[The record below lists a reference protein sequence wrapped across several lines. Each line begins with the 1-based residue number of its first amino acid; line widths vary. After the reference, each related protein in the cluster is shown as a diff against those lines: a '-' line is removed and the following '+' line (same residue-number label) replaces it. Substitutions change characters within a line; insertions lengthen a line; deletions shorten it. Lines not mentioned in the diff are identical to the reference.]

1 LCAHEK
7 LEKSSVCVVKSLLL
21 NESSSNAQSSWSSD
35 EVDVVVNYGGNNEK
49 ANATLERYMSEFW
62 KERIPN
68 AQTPSYE
75 RETFIR
81 AKYQLLAFSLPNN
94 NVNTS
99 EWALLLSDGASDGS
113 GGSTSR
119 SGSVGLSST
128 TTKTPPNRLID
139 YFCVFGASDRLE
151 NDGTAA
157 IQQQQIA
164 SMASAE
170 DLRLD
175 PIMIDCYPSNDFHSD
190 CKVPSQTAKFVFPD
204 GCRPSLTER
213 DPTLFTFVLT
223 EESGMKL
230 YGCCLTVHDEE
241 IETMH
246 LWEVLRSSGYEGP
259 LPSWLLDDE
268 GKEESSSTVTTTTTT
283 TSSSNEESKDFSSIS
298 LQPSSSDVG
307 MRHVLLP
314 KALVVLSHY
323 PFFDSMRVFLL
334 QLFRICLNGAPL
346 PVERYVM
353 NFVREIPLPPLGKVE
368 IKFSFTD
375 VPCSICRPPKNKFPL
390 FDLSYRPLFTA
401 LSVGNIITI
410 VGCLLTESKVAIC
423 SSQYSLLTP
432 ACEAL
437 LSFLFPLVWV
447 GVYIPVM
454 PFSML
459 DILDAPVP
467 FLVGIHRRCLDM
479 KQRPL
484 GVVFVDLDNDTVHL
498 GYDDSTSDFQRRKMP
513 RFPPKDVGKLK
524 AKLEVAGGC
533 AYAGIPGAPK
543 GCITWGDGER
553 IENGIRETYGVESFV
568 PTRTTAQNSRQ
579 MVFDSVSV
587 AFPNNEHLEPISSF
601 SSNEGL
607 VIKKEMKKVE
617 TEPAKSSLRSRGR
630 ARRIMRRSVLR
641 RGFGI
646 GSCSEDKVVS
656 ASVNTPPNIF
666 DKSRDEVRSLV

>member
-1 LCAHEK
+1 MCAHEK

-459 DILDAPVP
+459 
-467 FLVGIHRRCLDM
+467 
-479 KQRPL
+479 
-484 GVVFVDLDNDTVHL
+484 
-498 GYDDSTSDFQRRKMP
+498 
-513 RFPPKDVGKLK
+513 GK
-524 AKLEVAGGC
+524 
-533 AYAGIPGAPK
+533 
-543 GCITWGDGER
+543 
-553 IENGIRETYGVESFV
+553 
-568 PTRTTAQNSRQ
+568 
-579 MVFDSVSV
+579 
-587 AFPNNEHLEPISSF
+587 
-601 SSNEGL
+601 
-607 VIKKEMKKVE
+607 
-617 TEPAKSSLRSRGR
+617 
-630 ARRIMRRSVLR
+630 
-641 RGFGI
+641 
-646 GSCSEDKVVS
+646 
-656 ASVNTPPNIF
+656 
-666 DKSRDEVRSLV
+666 